1 MKRLITFL
9 IFSLF
14 SINSIG
20 QNVVINEIITSNSLV
35 IADEDG
41 SYEDWIELYNPTA
54 NAINLAGYGLSDLPV
69 NPYLWVFP
77 EYWIQPGAHVLIWC
91 SDKNRTNAGAP
102 LHTNFKISSAG
113 EQITLTDPN
122 GTLVDSYAPIVIP
135 QNYTYGRQTDGSS
148 TFVIFPEPTP
158 GQTNNTSQGFT
169 ELLEPPSFSVNGGFF
184 SESFNLVLTHPDPSV
199 TIIYTTDGSDPDI
212 NNLSG
217 TTYSYKNQY
226 PSGVGQLPIDNFLT
240 NSFRSLEYVAP
251 VTIEDRTNQP
261 NDISMISSTF
271 DFDPSYYLPDYQLFK
286 GTVVRAKAYKP
297 GALPSKIISQSYFVS
312 PEGNNLF
319 SIPVVSLSVDENKF
333 FDYNNGIYVAGV
345 DYDNWRVAN
354 PTETPLY
361 YSDSNFDRSGDESER
376 TGHFSYFVNGSE
388 VLNQQV
394 GIRIN
399 GGGSRAFQNKS
410 LRLYA
415 RPELG
420 ADTFDY
426 PIFPNENFTSYNR
439 LILRNSGNDFF
450 NTYYKDA
457 FTHELVEKTGLD
469 NQAYQPSVV
478 FLNGEYWGMLNLRER
493 LDRHYFERKY
503 GIGEQDIE
511 IIADGYQVE
520 EGTGDHFEAMFSYL
534 ENNSLSSAANYEYI
548 KTQMDVD
555 NFRDYFITNIFIQN
569 TDWPGWNT
577 LFWRK
582 NGTFNPGA
590 PYGRDG
596 RWRTAMKDTDAGFSL
611 MLDIN
616 DHNTL
621 EFATATGGT
630 EWPNPEWST
639 LILRRLL
646 ENNDFK
652 LNFIN
657 RFADMMNTFFLPE
670 RVIGLSNQFASV
682 IEPEIEGQIRR
693 WSAPS
698 SLAWWQQSQNVIA
711 NFATVRPDIQRE
723 HIRNKFGISGN
734 LNITLDVNNA
744 EQGFVKI
751 NTIEINSGTPGVPEN
766 AYPWNGI
773 YFQNIPITLKAI
785 ALPGFVFSHWSGAST
800 STESEIT
807 ISPMSDI
814 NITAHFVP
822 DATNDIEVPIYFW
835 VFDTNV
841 PNDTPLSTINS
852 TYETAA
858 EGIMEFQSC
867 LTGYPF
873 DSTSPFW
880 RKASMERRNSPTNIN
895 YISQANNNIPFA
907 TSNMRGIQI
916 KQPFQSGSQEN
927 TLVFNLP
934 TSGYRDIKFAFAAIN
949 ELAADAIIVDYSISS
964 GTANWITDGLSQ
976 TSYPLSS
983 DYQLFQ
989 IDFSTIESIDN
1000 NPNFKVR
1007 LRFAGSNMTEDL
1019 GNRVT
1024 FNNIS
1029 ATGVEIVLSLDD
1041 NPKMNF
1047 KLFPN
1052 PVSNTLNIAH
1062 QYDSLSYKLFSI
1074 DGKVIQ
1080 EGKVLQSQ
1088 IDFNQL
1094 QSGIYLLQLT
1104 ANGNSEVRKLIRQ

>member
-1 MKRLITFL
+1 MNKLIIFFTLSFL
-9 IFSLF
+9 
-14 SINSIG
+14 SINCIA
-20 QNVVINEIITSNSLV
+20 QNVVINEIITSNTAV
-35 IADEDG
+35 ITDEDG

-54 NAINLAGYGLSDLPV
+54 NAINLAGYGLSDLPT

-77 EYWIQPGAHVLIWC
+77 EYWIQPGTHLLIWC
-91 SDKNRTNAGAP
+91 SDKNRNDSSLP

-113 EQITLTDPN
+113 ETLTLTDPS
-122 GTLVDSYAPIVIP
+122 GAIVDSYAPIVIP
-135 QNYTYGRQTDGSS
+135 QNYTYGRETDGSS
-148 TFVIFPEPTP
+148 TFVIFPTPTP
-158 GQTNNTSQGFT
+158 GQSNDTSQGFT
-169 ELLEPPSFSVNGGFF
+169 ELLEAPSFSVNGGFF
-184 SESFNLVLTHPDPSV
+184 TENFNLVLSHPDPSV

-212 NNLSG
+212 NNLNG

-226 PSGVGQLPIDNFLT
+226 PIGVGQLPIDNFST
-240 NSFRSLEYVAP
+240 NSFRSFQYAAP

-271 DFDPSYYLPDYQLFK
+271 DFDPSYYLPDHPLFK

-297 GALPSKIISQSYFVS
+297 GALPSKIISHSYFVS
-312 PEGNNLF
+312 PEGSQRF

-333 FDYNNGIYVAGV
+333 FDYNDGIYVAGV

-354 PTETPLY
+354 PDTQALF
-361 YSDSNFDRSGDESER
+361 YSESNFDRSGDESER
-376 TGHFSYFVNGSE
+376 VGHFSYFVNGSE

-410 LRLYA
+410 MRLYA

-420 ADTFDY
+420 AGRFNY
-426 PIFPNENFTSYNR
+426 PIFPNESFTSYNR

-457 FTHELVEKTGLD
+457 FTHELIEKTGLD

-503 GIGEQDIE
+503 GIEELDIE
-511 IIADGYQVE
+511 IISDGYQVD
-520 EGTGDHFEAMFSYL
+520 EGSGAHFQAMFSYL
-534 ENNSLSSAANYEYI
+534 ENNSLSNSSNYDYI

-582 NGTFNPGA
+582 KATFNPAA
-590 PYGRDG
+590 PYGTDG
-596 RWRTAMKDTDAGFSL
+596 RWRTAIKDTDAGFSL

-646 ENNDFK
+646 EHNDFK

-657 RFADMMNTFFLPE
+657 RFADMMNTYFLPE

-682 IEPEIEGQIRR
+682 IEPEIEGQIER
-693 WSAPS
+693 WAAPS
-698 SLAWWQQSQNVIA
+698 SLAWWQQSQNVIE
-711 NFATVRPDIQRE
+711 NFATVRPEIQRE

-734 LNITLDVNNA
+734 VNVTLNVNDA
-744 EQGFVKI
+744 AQGFVKI
-751 NTIEINSGTPGVPEN
+751 NTIDINSTTPGVPEN

-785 ALPGFVFSHWSGAST
+785 ALPGFVFSHWSGASS

-807 ISPMSDI
+807 ITPLSDI
-814 NITAHFVP
+814 SIIANFIP
-822 DATNDIEVPIYFW
+822 DENNDVEVPIYFW
-835 VFDTNV
+835 LFDTNV
-841 PNDTPLSTINS
+841 PNDTPLTAINS
-852 TYETAA
+852 TFEIPT
-858 EGIMEFQSC
+858 EGTMEFQSC

-895 YISQANNNIPFA
+895 YIPEANNDIPFA

-916 KQPFQSGSQEN
+916 KQPFQSGALEN

-934 TSGYRDIKFAFAAIN
+934 TSNYRDIKFAFAAIN
-949 ELAADAIIVDYSISS
+949 ELAADAIVVDYSINSS
-964 GTANWITDGLSQ
+964 TPNWITDGLSQ
-976 TSYPLSS
+976 TSYPLASA
-983 DYQLFQ
+983 YQLFQ
-989 IDFSTIESIDN
+989 IDFSGIESVEN
-1000 NPNFKVR
+1000 NPHFNVR
-1007 LRFAGSNMTEDL
+1007 LRFTGSNMTEDL

-1029 ATGVEIVLSLDD
+1029 ATGVEIGLGLDN
-1041 NPKMNF
+1041 NPKLDF

-1052 PVSNTLNIAH
+1052 PVSNTLNIVH
-1062 QYDSLSYKLFSI
+1062 QYYSLSYKMFTV
-1074 DGKVIQ
+1074 DGKMIQ
-1080 EGKVLQSQ
+1080 EGSVINAQ
-1088 IDFNQL
+1088 IDVNQL

-1104 ANGNSEVRKLIRQ
+1104 SNGNSVVTKLVKQ

>member
-1 MKRLITFL
+1 MKRLVALLICS
-9 IFSLF
+9 IFSFNAL
-14 SINSIG
+14 S
-20 QNVVINEIITSNSLV
+20 QNVVINEIITSNALV

-41 SYEDWIELYNPTA
+41 SYEDWIELYNPTS
-54 NAINLAGYGLSDLPV
+54 NAINLAGYGLSDLPT

-77 EYWIQPGAHVLIWC
+77 EYWIQPGAHLLIWC
-91 SDKNRTNAGAP
+91 SDKNRTNAGSP

-122 GTLVDSYAPIVIP
+122 GTVVDSYAPIVIP
-135 QNYTYGRQTDGSS
+135 QNFTYGRQTDGSS
-148 TFVIFPEPTP
+148 TFVFFPEPTP
-158 GQTNNTSQGFT
+158 GQTNNTSPGFT

-184 SESFNLVLTHPDPSV
+184 SENFNLVLTHPDPAV

-226 PSGVGQLPIDNFLT
+226 PIGLGQLPIDNFST

-251 VTIEDRTNQP
+251 LTIEDRTNQP

-271 DFDPSYYLPDYQLFK
+271 DFDPSYYLPDYALFK

-312 PEGNNLF
+312 PEGSQRF
-319 SIPVVSLSVDENKF
+319 SIPVVSLSIDENKF

-354 PTETPLY
+354 PNETPLY

-376 TGHFSYFVNGSE
+376 IGHFSYFVNGSE

-420 ADTFDY
+420 DGTFSY
-426 PIFPNENFTSYNR
+426 PIFPNENFTSYKR

-511 IIADGYQVE
+511 IIADGYQVD
-520 EGTGDHFEAMFSYL
+520 EGSGAHFEALFSYL
-534 ENNSLSSAANYEYI
+534 ENNSLSSSTNFDYT

-582 NGTFNPGA
+582 TGTFNPGA
-590 PYGRDG
+590 PYGTDG
-596 RWRTAMKDTDAGFSL
+596 RWRTAIKDTDAGFSL

-723 HIRNKFGISGN
+723 HIRSKFGISGN
-734 LNITLDVNNA
+734 LNVTLDVNNP

-822 DATNDIEVPIYFW
+822 DDTNDIEVPIYFW

-852 TYETAA
+852 TYETAV
-858 EGIMEFQSC
+858 EGTIEFQSC

-880 RKASMERRNSPTNIN
+880 RKASMERRNNPTNIN
-895 YISQANNNIPFA
+895 YISQANNNVPFA

-927 TLVFNLP
+927 TLVFNIP

-964 GTANWITDGLSQ
+964 GTPNWITDGLSQ
-976 TSYPLSS
+976 TSFPLSS
-983 DYQLFQ
+983 SYQLFQ

-1007 LRFAGSNMTEDL
+1007 LRFTGSNMTEDL

-1029 ATGVEIVLSLDD
+1029 ATGVEIGLGLDD
-1041 NPKMNF
+1041 NPKMKF

-1052 PVSNTLNIAH
+1052 PISNTLNIAH
-1062 QYDSLSYKLFSI
+1062 QYDSLSYKLFSV

-1080 EGKVLQSQ
+1080 EGKVVQSQ

-1104 ANGNSEVRKLIRQ
+1104 ANGNSEVRKLIKQ